1 MSTLKLPTTWEG
13 ISKLHRP
20 MELEDKVKQ
29 LKSEI
34 EGVGKLL
41 RDTPVEREIAFFV
54 MLVQKL
60 QNWCSAAHFSL
71 LEGYNVPESSIA
83 ELEGDFEALQKDW
96 IKFIRN
102 NNLGILWL

>member
-1 MSTLKLPTTWEG
+1 MSIKLPTTWEG
-13 ISKLHRP
+13 LSKLSRL
-20 MELEDKVKQ
+20 MELEEKVKQ

-34 EGVGKLL
+34 EEIGKAVQ
-41 RDTPVEREIAFFV
+41 DTPIAREIAFFIARV
-54 MLVQKL
+54 RRL
-60 QNWCSAAHFSL
+60 QNWCSNARFSL

-83 ELEGDFEALQKDW
+83 ELERDFKVLQEDW